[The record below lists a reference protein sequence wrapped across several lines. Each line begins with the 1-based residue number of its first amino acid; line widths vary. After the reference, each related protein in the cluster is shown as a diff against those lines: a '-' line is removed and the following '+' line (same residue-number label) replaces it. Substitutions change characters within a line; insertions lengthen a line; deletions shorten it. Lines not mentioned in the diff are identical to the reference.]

1 MKEIKAWILYFI
13 FFIFFIL
20 GVSYIFPKLDSNF
33 KDYFETFYW
42 AIVTASTVGYGDIT
56 PHTTLTKTITIILII
71 LSTVAVSLF
80 TAIVTNRL
88 IQKTIFKIREWESV
102 DELNNHLI
110 ICGYK
115 TQFKTLLNE
124 FIKSNKRF
132 NVDGIVIINE
142 ELTPAIELILEE
154 IKHIKFVKGDFSE
167 EEILVKAKAENA
179 TKAIIIGEQNEN
191 SDSKV
196 LATSILL
203 KSLNKNIYLIAEINN
218 PKFERYLEKIECD
231 EIILNEEYNK
241 YLLSKAITD
250 PGISKVI
257 GNLIKD
263 KNFKIIH
270 TPKISVTYKEIFD
283 EMLQNNSLL
292 IGVIENYGNLKQL
305 KQEYIKEAEESPNI
319 DKLYDKIHEL
329 KNIQLNKVILAPAN
343 DYIIQKN
350 TALIILEKD
359 NNV

>member
-1 MKEIKAWILYFI
+1 
-13 FFIFFIL
+13 
-20 GVSYIFPKLDSNF
+20 
-33 KDYFETFYW
+33 
-42 AIVTASTVGYGDIT
+42 
-56 PHTTLTKTITIILII
+56 
-71 LSTVAVSLF
+71 
-80 TAIVTNRL
+80 
-88 IQKTIFKIREWESV
+88 V
-102 DELNNHLI
+102 DELNKHLI

-115 TQFKTLLNE
+115 PQFKTLLNE
-124 FIKSNKRF
+124 FLKSNERF
-132 NVDGIVIINE
+132 NVEGIVIINE
-142 ELTPAIELILEE
+142 ELTPAIEMILEE
-154 IKHIKFVKGDFSE
+154 MKHIKFVKGDFSE
-167 EEILVKAKAENA
+167 EDILLKAKAKNA
-179 TKAIIIGEQNEN
+179 TKAIIIGERDEN
-191 SDSKV
+191 SDAKV

-218 PKFERYLEKIECD
+218 PKFEKYLEKIECD

-250 PGISKVI
+250 PGISQVI

-283 EMLQNNSLL
+283 EMLQNNSLI

-305 KQEYIKEAEESPNI
+305 KKEYIKEAEESPNI

-329 KNIQLNKVILAPAN
+329 QHIQLNKVILAPN
-343 DYIIQKN
+343 NNYIIQKH

>member
-1 MKEIKAWILYFI
+1 
-13 FFIFFIL
+13 
-20 GVSYIFPKLDSNF
+20 LD
-33 KDYFETFYW
+33 T
-42 AIVTASTVGYGDIT
+42 
-56 PHTTLTKTITIILII
+56 
-71 LSTVAVSLF
+71 
-80 TAIVTNRL
+80 
-88 IQKTIFKIREWESV
+88 
-102 DELNNHLI
+102 LNNHLL

-115 TQFKTLLNE
+115 PQFKTLLNE

-142 ELTPAIELILEE
+142 ELTPAIEVILEE

-167 EEILVKAKAENA
+167 EEILLKAKAKNA
-179 TKAIIIGEQNEN
+179 SKAIIIGEQNEN

-203 KSLNKNIYLIAEINN
+203 KSLNKDIYLIAEINN
-218 PKFERYLEKIECD
+218 PKFEKYLEKIECD

-241 YLLSKAITD
+241 YILSKAITD

-263 KNFKIIH
+263 KNFKIIY
-270 TPKISVTYKEIFD
+270 TKKTEITYKEMFD
-283 EMLQNNSLL
+283 EMLKNNSLL

-305 KQEYIKEAEESPNI
+305 KKEYIKEAEESPNI

-329 KNIQLNKVILAPAN
+329 QNIQLNKVILAPN
-343 DYIIQKN
+343 DNYIIQKH

-359 NNV
+359 KNV